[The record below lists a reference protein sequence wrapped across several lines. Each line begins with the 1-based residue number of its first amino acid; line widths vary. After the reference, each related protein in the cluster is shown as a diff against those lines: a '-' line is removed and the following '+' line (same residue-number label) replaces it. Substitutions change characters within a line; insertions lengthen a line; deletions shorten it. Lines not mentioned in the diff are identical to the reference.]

1 MIVADTDVLIDA
13 LRGRE
18 PMRDRIAAEIQKG
31 ALATTAV
38 TQFELLSGA
47 SDRRERERVEHLLAA
62 LAILPFDDR
71 AAVAAA
77 AARRG
82 LEATGQAIGMADYQ
96 IAGICLTR
104 SAPLLTRN
112 RRHFERVPGLVLG
125 ETGGSTAQ
133 SR

>member
-1 MIVADTDVLIDA
+1 VIVADTDVLIDA

-18 PMRDRIAAEIQKG
+18 PARGRIAAAIAAG

-38 TQFELLSGA
+38 SLFELLSGA
-47 SDRRERERVEHLLAA
+47 GEEEERDVVGLLLAA
-62 LAILPFDDR
+62 LPVLPFD
-71 AAVAAA
+71 AAAGEAAA

-82 LEATGQAIGMADYQ
+82 LEASGRGIGIADYQ
-96 IAGICLTR
+96 IAGICISR

-125 ETGGSTAQ
+125 ALATG
-133 SR
+133 